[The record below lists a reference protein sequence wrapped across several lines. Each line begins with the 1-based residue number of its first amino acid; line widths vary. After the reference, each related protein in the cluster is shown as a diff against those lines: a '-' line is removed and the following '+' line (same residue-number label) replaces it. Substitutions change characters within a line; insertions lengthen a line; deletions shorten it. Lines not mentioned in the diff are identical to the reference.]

1 MAHFRTALEVG
12 DRAPNFILPA
22 RDGENYM
29 FYDRVAGGPIL
40 LSFLKTGDQWL
51 NRVVSELSAALPRE
65 AEWFTVSACAQDQLK
80 QRFQDQDDLKR
91 LDFAD
96 PRGVVAQA
104 FGITGDG
111 TALTFVLDPNQ
122 RILGIVDDADASQHS
137 AAVSHIFRTAWQM
150 QPIGNAIGTA
160 PVIILPHALP
170 QAMCDMLVKR
180 WESDH
185 HEGQVSGSAKSGVY
199 ASKKRSL
206 DHIIEDDQLCQQI
219 TQALGRRVIP
229 ELHKAFT
236 FDGTLTF
243 TRYILAGYTGA
254 RKDFFGLHRDNLTA
268 ATQNRRFAISLNL
281 NEGFEGGCLR
291 FPEYGNLLYSL
302 PVGTACVFSCSLLHE
317 ATVVTKGTRI
327 ALTTFLCNPSE
338 G

>member
-1 MAHFRTALEVG
+1 MAHFRTALEIG

-29 FYDRVAGGPIL
+29 LYDRVAGGPIV
-40 LSFLKTGDQWL
+40 LSFLKPDGLWL
-51 NRVVSELSAALPRE
+51 NRLASGLSITLPPE

-80 QRFQDQDDLKR
+80 QLSQDSVNSGR

-122 RILGIVDDADASQHS
+122 RILGIVHDADANQHS
-137 AAVSHIFRTAWQM
+137 AGILDVFHKSWRV
-150 QPIGNAIGTA
+150 QPVGMAAGIA
-160 PVIILPHALP
+160 PVIMLPNALP

-180 WESDH
+180 WQSDH
-185 HEGQVSGSAKSGVY
+185 REGQVSGSVKSGVY

-206 DHIIEDDQLCQQI
+206 DHIIEDDQLCREI
-219 TQALGRRVIP
+219 TQALGRRVMP

-243 TRYILAGYTGA
+243 TRYILAGYEGT

-281 NEGFEGGCLR
+281 NDGFEGGCLR
-291 FPEYGNLLYSL
+291 FPEYGNLLYAL
-302 PVGTACVFSCSLLHE
+302 PPGTACVFSCSLLHE
-317 ATVVTKGTRI
+317 ATMVTKGTRI
-327 ALTTFLCNPSE
+327 ALTTFLCNPS
-338 G
+338 GG

>member
-1 MAHFRTALEVG
+1 MAHFRTDLEIGYRV
-12 DRAPNFILPA
+12 PNFILPA
-22 RDGENYM
+22 SDGENYM
-29 FYDRVAGGPIL
+29 FYDRVAGGPALI
-40 LSFLKTGDQWL
+40 SFLKPDGTWL
-51 NRVVSELSAALPRE
+51 ARLVKEFSATLPAE

-80 QRFQDQDDLKR
+80 KCLPEQGSVQR

-96 PRGVVAQA
+96 PRGAVAQA

-111 TALTFVLDPNQ
+111 PALTFVLDPNQ
-122 RILGIVDDADASQHS
+122 RILGVVHEDEASRHS
-137 AAVSHIFRTAWQM
+137 VAVQDILRHAWRAQPATAAA
-150 QPIGNAIGTA
+150 GTA
-160 PVIILPHALP
+160 PVILVPNALP
-170 QAMCDMLVKR
+170 QDMCDMLAAR
-180 WESDH
+180 WQKDH
-185 HEGQVSGSAKSGVY
+185 REGQVSGSTKSGVY

-206 DHIIEDDQLCQQI
+206 DHIIEDDQLCQKI
-219 TQALGRRVIP
+219 TQALGRRVMP
-229 ELHKAFT
+229 ELHRAFT

-281 NEGFEGGCLR
+281 NKGFDGGYLR
-291 FPEYGNLLYSL
+291 FPEYGNLLYAL
-302 PVGTACVFSCSLLHE
+302 PPGTACVFSCSLLHE

-338 G
+338 A